1 MAAVRN
7 ILTLVWLAW
16 LCAGVAKAASPPA
29 MKILGWRGTAERIKV
44 SN

>member
-7 ILTLVWLAW
+7 ILTKVWPAW
-16 LCAGVAKAASPPA
+16 LLADVAKAASPSA
-29 MKILGWRGTAERIKV
+29 IKILGWRGTAERIKV